1 MYIKLNQRFQITCPK
16 INTELL
22 DRYSTSVL
30 TSIQW
35 CQISWC
41 YRIPNI
47 HQSMPMG
54 SYVTTKATLPYFH
67 SVKNMQINYSK
78 RWSWN

>member
-1 MYIKLNQRFQITCPK
+1 
-16 INTELL
+16 
-22 DRYSTSVL
+22 
-30 TSIQW
+30 
-35 CQISWC
+35 
-41 YRIPNI
+41 
-47 HQSMPMG
+47 MPMG